1 MFMSKVSP
9 TIGTGVSSGRE
20 CHPSE
25 LLTSVAWSHPRE
37 AHGRWHLLC
46 SYIRSKPTTVPPKSD
61 IPGPM
66 NGIPSILAPMPVAPK
81 IIPAGETN
89 RIVNIFYAM
98 PDSVNTAIISC
109 LTFVAKQM
117 TWLWFIKT
125 KHLQTNVGRLI
136 EVIRQRGWAIPP
148 HK

>member
-1 MFMSKVSP
+1 M
-9 TIGTGVSSGRE
+9 TLGRDV
-20 CHPSE
+20 
-25 LLTSVAWSHPRE
+25 L
-37 AHGRWHLLC
+37 G
-46 SYIRSKPTTVPPKSD
+46 SYIRSKPPTVPPKSD

-66 NGIPSILAPMPVAPK
+66 NGIPSILAPMPNAVAPK

-117 TWLWFIKT
+117 TWL
-125 KHLQTNVGRLI
+125 
-136 EVIRQRGWAIPP
+136 
-148 HK
+148 